1 MLKHWPPLNALRG
14 FEAAARLGS
23 FHKAA
28 EALNLTQ
35 SAISQQIRSLETY
48 LEQPLFHR
56 SGRSVSLTD
65 AGHDLLSTTQSLL
78 QHLAVG
84 IRRLEQYRKPNQ
96 LVVNTSPAFA
106 RHWLLPRLADFHQ
119 RCPEVDLWLF
129 TSFEVPDM
137 ATETIDLAIRD
148 DLSAQAECSFSVLHQ
163 DKLYPACHPSLVSS
177 TARTTLHGEREM
189 DWSHWQLEGGED
201 VGQQGKGLNF
211 SDPGLLLDA
220 ACEGLGIALVSQLLA
235 RRAVAQGRLQALSPQ
250 QVRGPAWACLVH
262 RDSHDDPLAQRFLQ
276 WLQGQL
282 TEQAPF

>member
-35 SAISQQIRSLETY
+35 SAISQQVRSLETY

-84 IRRLEQYRKPNQ
+84 IRRLDQYRKPNQ

-106 RHWLLPRLADFHQ
+106 RHWLLPRLADFHE
-119 RCPEVDLWLF
+119 RCPQVDLWLF

-137 ATETIDLAIRD
+137 ASETIDLAIRD
-148 DLSAQAECSFSVLHQ
+148 DLSAQAECSFTVLHQ
-163 DKLYPACHPSLVSS
+163 DTLYPACHPSLLH
-177 TARTTLHGEREM
+177 APEQQRTTLHGEREM

-220 ACEGLGIALVSQLLA
+220 ASEGLGVALVSQLLA
-235 RRAVAQGRLQALSPQ
+235 QRAVGEGRLQALSSQ
-250 QVRGPAWACLVH
+250 RVRGPVWACLVH
-262 RDSHDDPLAQRFLQ
+262 RDSQDDPLARQFLG
-276 WLQGQL
+276 WLKGAL
-282 TEQAPF
+282 AAE

>member
-84 IRRLEQYRKPNQ
+84 IRRLDQYRKPNQ

-119 RCPEVDLWLF
+119 RCPQVDLWLF

-137 ATETIDLAIRD
+137 ASETIDLAIRD

-163 DKLYPACHPSLVSS
+163 DTLYPACHPSLLQQP
-177 TARTTLHGEREM
+177 AQQRTTLHGEREM
-189 DWSHWQLEGGED
+189 DWSHWQLEGGEE
-201 VGQQGKGLNF
+201 VGQQAKGLNF

-220 ACEGLGIALVSQLLA
+220 ASEGLGVALVSQLLA
-235 RRAVAQGRLQALSPQ
+235 RRAVSEGRLQALSAQ
-250 QVRGPAWACLVH
+250 RVRGPVWACLVH
-262 RDSHDDPLAQRFLQ
+262 RDSQDDPLARQFLG
-276 WLQGQL
+276 WLKGVL
-282 TEQAPF
+282 AADS

>member
-1 MLKHWPPLNALRG
+1 
-14 FEAAARLGS
+14 
-23 FHKAA
+23 
-28 EALNLTQ
+28 LNLTQ

-84 IRRLEQYRKPNQ
+84 IRRLDQYRKPNQ

-119 RCPEVDLWLF
+119 RCPQVDLWLF

-148 DLSAQAECSFSVLHQ
+148 DSVPRLSAASACCIRTSCTR
-163 DKLYPACHPSLVSS
+163 PAILP
-177 TARTTLHGEREM
+177 
-189 DWSHWQLEGGED
+189 W
-201 VGQQGKGLNF
+201 
-211 SDPGLLLDA
+211 
-220 ACEGLGIALVSQLLA
+220 
-235 RRAVAQGRLQALSPQ
+235 RLQPRAPPCMASGRWTGAIGRWKAARMLGSRA
-250 QVRGPAWACLVH
+250 RG
-262 RDSHDDPLAQRFLQ
+262 
-276 WLQGQL
+276 
-282 TEQAPF
+282 

>member
-35 SAISQQIRSLETY
+35 SAISQQVRSLETY

-84 IRRLEQYRKPNQ
+84 IRRLDQYRKPNQ

-119 RCPEVDLWLF
+119 RCPQVDLWLF
-129 TSFEVPDM
+129 TSFEAPDM
-137 ATETIDLAIRD
+137 VSETIDLAIRD
-148 DLSAQAECSFSVLHQ
+148 DLSAQAECSFTVLHQ
-163 DKLYPACHPSLVSS
+163 DTLYPACHPSLLH
-177 TARTTLHGEREM
+177 APEQQRTTLHGEREM

-220 ACEGLGIALVSQLLA
+220 ASEGLGVALVSQLLA
-235 RRAVAQGRLQALSPQ
+235 QRAVEEGNLQALSSQ
-250 QVRGPAWACLVH
+250 RVRGPVWACLVH
-262 RDSHDDPLAQRFLQ
+262 RDSQDDPLARQFLG
-276 WLQGQL
+276 WLKEAL
-282 TEQAPF
+282 ASK

>member
-48 LEQPLFHR
+48 LEQPLFYR

-65 AGHDLLSTTQSLL
+65 AGHDLLSTTQSML

-119 RCPEVDLWLF
+119 RCPQVDLWLF

-137 ATETIDLAIRD
+137 ASETIDLAIRD
-148 DLSAQAECSFSVLHQ
+148 DLSAQAECSFTVLHHDQ
-163 DKLYPACHPSLVSS
+163 LYPACHPSLLQ
-177 TARTTLHGEREM
+177 TPAQQRTTLHGEREM
-189 DWSHWQLEGGED
+189 DWSHWQLEGGEA

-220 ACEGLGIALVSQLLA
+220 ASEGLGVALVSQLLA
-235 RRAVAQGRLQALSPQ
+235 QRAVGEGRLQALSAQ
-250 QVRGPAWACLVH
+250 RVRGPAWACLVH
-262 RDSHDDPLAQRFLQ
+262 RDSQDDPLARQFLG
-276 WLQGQL
+276 WLKGAL
-282 TEQAPF
+282 AVD